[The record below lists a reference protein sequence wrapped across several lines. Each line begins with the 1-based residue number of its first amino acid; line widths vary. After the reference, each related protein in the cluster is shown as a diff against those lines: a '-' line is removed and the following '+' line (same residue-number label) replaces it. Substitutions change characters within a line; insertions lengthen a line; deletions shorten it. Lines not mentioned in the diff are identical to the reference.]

1 MLFSW
6 APKSLQMLSVTMTL
20 RLLLLGKSAVA
31 DLSILKSRV
40 TSLMTE
46 ACIVKAVTFPVDMY
60 GCELDY
66 EEG

>member
-1 MLFSW
+1 
-6 APKSLQMLSVTMTL
+6 MTL